1 MLILSKIILTDTLR
15 ITFDQIIWLSYSPV
29 KLTHKI
35 HHHHRRCSDMTDIAK
50 VVAKDLKLAKHC
62 IVPWAIPIEGLRV
75 WS

>member
-1 MLILSKIILTDTLR
+1 MLISSKIILTDTLR
-15 ITFDQIIWLSYSPV
+15 IMFDQIIWLSYSPV

-62 IVPWAIPIEGLRV
+62 TVP
-75 WS
+75 

>member
-1 MLILSKIILTDTLR
+1 MLILSKSIR

-29 KLTHKI
+29 KLTDKI
-35 HHHHRRCSDMTDIAK
+35 HHHRCSDMTDIAK

-62 IVPWAIPIEGLRV
+62 TVPCATPIEGLRV